1 MASED
6 VLERAERGLRLDGY
20 SMGPGAMWLIEAL
33 AAALREARKDSERLD
48 WLSRQSEPSWALFQ
62 SATWQSDPG
71 LRDAIDA
78 AMGESE
84 ND

>member
-33 AAALREARKDSERLD
+33 AAEVRELRRDKARLD
-48 WLSRQSEPSWALFQ
+48 WLDMNVYISEDLGDE
-62 SATWQSDPG
+62 SD
-71 LRDAIDA
+71 LWRDAIDA
-78 AMGESE
+78 AMGGEPQ